1 MAPIMPV
8 QGSILVG
15 KWDLGGGSSHDGL
28 ELSLSLWTPR
38 LGLLN
43 GLPLGVQCDAIVD

>member
-1 MAPIMPV
+1 MAPIMSV

-28 ELSLSLWTPR
+28 ELSLSLSGPR
-38 LGLLN
+38 VSDYSTGFRWAFN
-43 GLPLGVQCDAIVD
+43 AMQ